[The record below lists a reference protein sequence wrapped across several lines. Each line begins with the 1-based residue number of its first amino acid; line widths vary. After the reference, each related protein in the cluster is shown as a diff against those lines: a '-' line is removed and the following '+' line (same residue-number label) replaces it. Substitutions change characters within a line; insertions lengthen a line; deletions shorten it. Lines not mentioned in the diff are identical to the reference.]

1 MCIFFVVVIAAAC
14 LLVPDSEIS
23 NNNNIQVLGQSDFK
37 LSIRVQFPTARAA
50 EIAGGTMSVDA
61 ELQPDKVSKVVFA
74 QGSCLHM

>member
-1 MCIFFVVVIAAAC
+1 MSVAC
-14 LLVPDSEIS
+14 LPVPDPES
-23 NNNNIQVLGQSDFK
+23 NKKNNSQVLGQPDFK

-61 ELQPDKVSKVVFA
+61 ELQPDKVSKVVFV